1 MKKLLIL
8 LATILA
14 LLLAF
19 YGRELLDLYRLI
31 SYIERSTE
39 TYEAE
44 GGPWPQL
51 ADACVVCHGYQG
63 SSEHP
68 AYPSLAGQ
76 PAAYTATQLRRFASG
91 ERANPNMGPLAMTL
105 SEAEILR
112 LAEHFAS
119 QHPRENPSF
128 VADAALSE
136 QGRQRVTAGGCAACH
151 GETLMGRDQN
161 PRLAGQGYDYLL
173 AQLEAFASGTRKDP
187 SGVMNSLAAATSA
200 EDRKAIAQ
208 HLATLAPAAAN

>member
-8 LATILA
+8 IAAILA
-14 LLLAF
+14 LLLAV

-39 TYEAE
+39 AYEAE
-44 GGPWPQL
+44 GGTWPQL
-51 ADACVVCHGYQG
+51 ADACIVCHGFQG

-76 PAAYTATQLRRFASG
+76 PAAYTAAQLRRFASG
-91 ERANPNMGPLAMTL
+91 ERDNPNMGPLAMTL
-105 SEAEILR
+105 SEAEIIQ
-112 LAEHFAS
+112 LAKHFAR
-119 QHPRENPSF
+119 QPPRENQSF

-136 QGRQRVTAGGCAACH
+136 QGRQRVAAGGCAACH

-173 AQLEAFASGTRKDP
+173 AQLEAFASGARADP
-187 SGVMNSLAAATSA
+187 SGVMNNLAAAIPTK
-200 EDRKAIAQ
+200 DRKAIAQ
-208 HLATLAPAAAN
+208 HLATLAPAAN